1 MLTSLVDDLSS
12 FALLLSDGQK
22 ELFAS
27 PLHWTILSNGDAD
40 FHDNVIFFG
49 FDSNQEEPVL
59 VAKVPRLVENGWML
73 KVEYE
78 RLVEL
83 WNTIGASAASY
94 IPRPYA
100 LTLLQDRAVLLI
112 SYAPGESL
120 TRLPARSFWRNTR
133 KVLGLGRDAA
143 HSLRNLN
150 RLTERPREE
159 NEAQNA
165 RWLEKVEK
173 FKDLFQLT
181 PEEEHILSNLA
192 EAVKVRTTSASH
204 QVLIQGDFWHGN
216 MIRDEKRRSLMFI
229 DWQFAH
235 WSVDVSMDVYF
246 FLLAGA
252 LSATKNESV
261 EGNAKD
267 AFRLL
272 SEWQKD
278 VIPEYLFAY
287 GVPEHYVLLP
297 QKYGMLMC
305 CVEKAV
311 RSALEFGYR
320 HPDDLLWRSLFGEL
334 INWPNEN

>member
-1 MLTSLVDDLSS
+1 MLTSFVDDLSS

-49 FDSNQEEPVL
+49 FDGNQAAPAL
-59 VAKVPRLVENGWML
+59 VAKVPRLIENGWML

-83 WNTIGASAASY
+83 WNSIGTSAASY
-94 IPRPYA
+94 IPKPYA
-100 LTLLQDRAVLLI
+100 ITTLQDRTVLLI

-120 TRLPARSFWRNTR
+120 TRLSPRSFWRHSR
-133 KVLGLGRDAA
+133 QVLTLAREAA
-143 HSLRNLN
+143 YSLRNLN
-150 RLTERPREE
+150 RLTERPIEK
-159 NEAQNA
+159 NES
-165 RWLEKVEK
+165 RDSHLPEKTEK
-173 FKDLFQLT
+173 FKDLFQIT
-181 PEEEHILSNLA
+181 PEEEQVFSNLV
-192 EAVKVRTTSASH
+192 EAVKVRRASASH

-216 MIRDEKRRSLMFI
+216 MLRDEKRRSLMFI

-235 WSVDVSMDVYF
+235 WSVDVSLDVYF

-252 LSATKNESV
+252 LSATKKESV
-261 EGNAKD
+261 EEHAKA
-267 AFRLL
+267 AFHLL
-272 SEWQKD
+272 NEWQKD

-287 GVPEHYVLLP
+287 GIPEHYVLLP

-320 HPDDLLWRSLFGEL
+320 HPDDLLWRLLFAEL
-334 INWPNEN
+334 MNWPNEN

>member
-83 WNTIGASAASY
+83 WNTIGVSAASY

-181 PEEEHILSNLA
+181 PEEEQ
-192 EAVKVRTTSASH
+192 T
-204 QVLIQGDFWHGN
+204 
-216 MIRDEKRRSLMFI
+216 
-229 DWQFAH
+229 
-235 WSVDVSMDVYF
+235 
-246 FLLAGA
+246 
-252 LSATKNESV
+252 
-261 EGNAKD
+261 
-267 AFRLL
+267 
-272 SEWQKD
+272 
-278 VIPEYLFAY
+278 
-287 GVPEHYVLLP
+287 
-297 QKYGMLMC
+297 
-305 CVEKAV
+305 
-311 RSALEFGYR
+311 LEQ
-320 HPDDLLWRSLFGEL
+320 L
-334 INWPNEN
+334 INEKIKDGSEDNSAE

>member
-12 FALLLSDGQK
+12 FALSLSDGQK

-49 FDSNQEEPVL
+49 FNGNQENPVL

-73 KVEYE
+73 KLEYE

-83 WNTIGASAASY
+83 WNVIGASAASY
-94 IPRPYA
+94 IPKPYA
-100 LTLLQDRAVLLI
+100 LTTLQDRPVLMI

-120 TRLPARSFWRNTR
+120 TRLSARSFWTNSRQ
-133 KVLGLGRDAA
+133 VLGLARDAA

-159 NEAQNA
+159 NESKDSSF
-165 RWLEKVEK
+165 LEKVEK
-173 FKDLFQLT
+173 FKDLFQIT
-181 PEEEHILSNLA
+181 PEEERILSNLA
-192 EAVKVRTTSASH
+192 EAVKVRRASASH

-229 DWQFAH
+229 DWQFAQ
-235 WSVDVSMDVYF
+235 WSVDVSMDVFF

-252 LSATKNESV
+252 LSATKNETA
-261 EGNAKD
+261 EEHARD
-267 AFRLL
+267 AYRLL

-278 VIPEYLFAY
+278 VIPEYLFA
-287 GVPEHYVLLP
+287 
-297 QKYGMLMC
+297 
-305 CVEKAV
+305 
-311 RSALEFGYR
+311 
-320 HPDDLLWRSLFGEL
+320 
-334 INWPNEN
+334 